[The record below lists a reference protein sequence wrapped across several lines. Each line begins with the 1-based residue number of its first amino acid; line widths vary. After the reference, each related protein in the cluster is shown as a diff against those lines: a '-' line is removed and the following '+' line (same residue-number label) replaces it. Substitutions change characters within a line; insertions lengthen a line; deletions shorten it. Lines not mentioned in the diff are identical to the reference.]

1 MTLKMDKHLKKID
14 EIKSCF
20 WEKIYEI
27 GKFLARLKK
36 REGKDLLLPISRI
49 KQGNLLTLKEL

>member
-1 MTLKMDKHLKKID
+1 MDKHLKKID